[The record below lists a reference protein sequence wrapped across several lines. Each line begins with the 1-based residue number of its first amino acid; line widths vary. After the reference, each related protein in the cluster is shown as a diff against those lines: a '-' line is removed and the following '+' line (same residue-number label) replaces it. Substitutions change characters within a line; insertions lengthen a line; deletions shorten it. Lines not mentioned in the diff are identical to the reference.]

1 MWAPSAWFRVE
12 ADLIDMTEQAKRSEG
27 KTYQY
32 ILQIIDQKTLFTLLA
47 PLQTKTA
54 AEVSKQ
60 LYRWFAEH
68 GVPQVLHTDNG
79 GEFTGTVLVS
89 ELHRYFPSLKIT
101 TGASR
106 KPWVQGCVEQAHNAV
121 YSYLHHLRSFHGDG
135 FNWAELLPSVTYMH
149 NTAVQTHKSESPLF
163 QRDGRDNRLA
173 NADSLLTDEVLHE
186 DEYRR
191 RFDASF
197 GASCLQQ
204 QQQHGGEQD
213 EGLNGDAPDT
223 QSQLTSAYEARQQ
236 RAAFDNARAVQ
247 RNQQR
252 MDKQTA
258 QDDVL
263 FSEGDTVLVRVPQ
276 RCRSKLDPATIVGCI
291 RSVHTTAVERRYR
304 IATPAGL
311 LNRMLSGSDL
321 RMRTDGV
328 ALRQSDIDAMIGAT
342 EDISLQHAVRSA
354 FGRTQPALSRTAT
367 AEQRRNRRPP
377 GEWWRSS

>member
-1 MWAPSAWFRVE
+1 
-12 ADLIDMTEQAKRSEG
+12 
-27 KTYQY
+27 
-32 ILQIIDQKTLFTLLA
+32 
-47 PLQTKTA
+47 
-54 AEVSKQ
+54 
-60 LYRWFAEH
+60 
-68 GVPQVLHTDNG
+68 
-79 GEFTGTVLVS
+79 
-89 ELHRYFPSLKIT
+89 
-101 TGASR
+101 
-106 KPWVQGCVEQAHNAV
+106 
-121 YSYLHHLRSFHGDG
+121 
-135 FNWAELLPSVTYMH
+135 MH
-149 NTAVQTHKSESPLF
+149 KTAVQTHKSESPLF

-186 DEYRR
+186 NEYRR

-223 QSQLTSAYEARQQ
+223 QSQLTSAYEARRQ
-236 RAAFDNARAVQ
+236 RAAVDNARAVQ

-252 MDKQTA
+252 IDKQTA
-258 QDDVL
+258 QEDVL
-263 FSEGDTVLVRVPQ
+263 FSVGDTVLVRVPQ

-291 RSVHTTAVERRYR
+291 RSVHTTAIERRYR

-321 RMRTDGV
+321 RKRTDGV

-354 FGRTQPALSRTAT
+354 FSRTQPALSRTAT
-367 AEQRRNRRPP
+367 AEQRHNRRPP
-377 GEWWRSS
+377 DERWRSS